1 MFSKTWRTS
10 ERKYNVRVDRDVKI
24 RMSDGVELNADIFRP
39 DSPGQFPAIFGY
51 HPYDPAPQTAPI
63 MPTSYATVATRH
75 VGLEKGNGPIEAG
88 DPNFFVRRGYVHVVA
103 SVRGTGKS
111 GGKYPFMGPPEPQ
124 DGCEVIEWIAA
135 QPWCDG
141 NVGMFGVSYFA
152 RIQQFIAAFNPPHL
166 KCLFAPWAGTD
177 LYRDSLYH
185 GGILAQNWAL
195 SWSRTMK
202 IHSYESESLREW
214 GEYRR
219 REMIQRVLQDEDLQA
234 NPELVR
240 CLQHP
245 DEGLNG
251 LVVDILVHPC
261 DGPFWEKRRVN
272 YEPIQIPAYIGGDW
286 AIYGLHLPG
295 AFRSWEHLKG
305 PKKMII
311 GPPAYLDRPLYQLQ
325 YESLRWFDC
334 WLKGMNTGIMEE
346 PPIRLFRTSTRR
358 WRNAEEWPLPET
370 KWTPFYL
377 HENGLLWEREHFP
390 NEGSTSFGDSPW
402 GRGSLEF
409 STPPLVEDTEVMGPI
424 VLNLYASTT
433 DKEVLWF
440 ISLREVDPAGKE
452 RVMTRGWLRG
462 THREVDP
469 DRSKPW
475 EPFQPHTNPQPL
487 TPGEIYEFNIRIIP
501 TGDLIP
507 AGSRIKLKI
516 ACCDDAQPAHS
527 FEALAA
533 GHIRRQSPSR
543 ITVFHNADYP
553 SHLLL
558 PVTMGNI
565 IGTYI
570 EGGRPYL

>member
-10 ERKYNVRVDRDVKI
+10 ERKYNVRVDRDVK
-24 RMSDGVELNADIFRP
+24 
-39 DSPGQFPAIFGY
+39 
-51 HPYDPAPQTAPI
+51 

-152 RIQQFIAAFNPPHL
+152 RIQQFIAALNPPHL

-251 LVVDILVHPC
+251 LVVDILAHPC

-334 WLKGMNTGIMEE
+334 WLKGMNTGIKDS
-346 PPIRLFRTSTRR
+346 IKYVARLTEADRDKLAIQGCGRDSKQGLRTRSGDDVSERIDR
-358 WRNAEEWPLPET
+358 LEQLMSERASGELDSEQRYEWITAYTITDLS
-370 KWTPFYL
+370 
-377 HENGLLWEREHFP
+377 
-390 NEGSTSFGDSPW
+390 GSNT
-402 GRGSLEF
+402 
-409 STPPLVEDTEVMGPI
+409 
-424 VLNLYASTT
+424 
-433 DKEVLWF
+433 
-440 ISLREVDPAGKE
+440 
-452 RVMTRGWLRG
+452 
-462 THREVDP
+462 
-469 DRSKPW
+469 
-475 EPFQPHTNPQPL
+475 
-487 TPGEIYEFNIRIIP
+487 
-501 TGDLIP
+501 
-507 AGSRIKLKI
+507 
-516 ACCDDAQPAHS
+516 
-527 FEALAA
+527 
-533 GHIRRQSPSR
+533 
-543 ITVFHNADYP
+543 
-553 SHLLL
+553 
-558 PVTMGNI
+558 
-565 IGTYI
+565 
-570 EGGRPYL
+570 